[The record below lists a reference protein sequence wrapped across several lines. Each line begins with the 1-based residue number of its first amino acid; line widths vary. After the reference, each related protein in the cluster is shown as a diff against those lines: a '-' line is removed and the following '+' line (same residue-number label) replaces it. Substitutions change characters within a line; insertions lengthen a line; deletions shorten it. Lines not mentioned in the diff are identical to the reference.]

1 MNEYQETLIS
11 MPVSSIC
18 IVDAW
23 IIEYIKVA

>member
-1 MNEYQETLIS
+1 MRKRAMNEYQETLIS
-11 MPVSSIC
+11 IR